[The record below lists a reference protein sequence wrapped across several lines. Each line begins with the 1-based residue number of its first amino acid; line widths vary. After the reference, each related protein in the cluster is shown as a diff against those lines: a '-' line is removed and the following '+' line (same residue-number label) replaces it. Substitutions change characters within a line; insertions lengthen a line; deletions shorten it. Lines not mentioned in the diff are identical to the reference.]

1 MTLLWKTRKRGE
13 LRGYVGTMANKSLFL
28 GVLLVGPLVASALE
42 QVCSPTPY
50 GSYIY
55 CLPATQAPEAW
66 TSTTTDQTRTFPP
79 GYKPSLMLAMGMRSA
94 LPLWTNEVQNDP
106 SGSPDIF
113 NFGVSTC
120 LNSTKKAVAVSGA
133 CICNQADQLV
143 YSKPAFLNVAL
154 GSVESCG
161 VGDLRNGVRPVTCNS
176 WMCGCASFDRSADAA
191 AVVTQAYCT

>member
-1 MTLLWKTRKRGE
+1 
-13 LRGYVGTMANKSLFL
+13 MANKSLFL
-28 GVLLVGPLVASALE
+28 VVLLVAPLVALAQLE
-42 QVCSPTPY
+42 QVCSPAPY
-50 GSYIY
+50 GPYIY

-133 CICNQADQLV
+133 CICDDNDQLV
-143 YSKPAFLNVAL
+143 YSKPAFFNVTL
-154 GSVESCG
+154 GTAEACG
-161 VGDLRNGVRPVTCNS
+161 VGDLRNGVRPVPCNS
-176 WMCGCASFDRSADAA
+176 WYCGCASADRATDAA